1 MFKAIYDT
9 EAEIPAEVK
18 KFYTTRADG
27 KWVFNHAQFDGLAA
41 LTNPTLEANRNDWQH
56 QAMEA
61 RRNLTETQARVQTL
75 EAQAGLKNAPGS
87 VVLSE
92 ADAKVW
98 QQLNALGKADEIIKR
113 FNSFPELEGRV
124 RQAEEIAALETLAA
138 QTGLNFNALKT
149 ELPLR
154 GKGIK
159 LVQKPVEVVENG
171 RAVVK
176 QVAYATIR
184 TKQADGSTAVTEE
197 PFLEHVKKAGWPDY
211 VITALTASQQQQQQ
225 QQGGN
230 PAAPV
235 IKPIVPNTGVSNP
248 GVTLGA
254 QPNAGLQIDNA
265 ALVNR
270 FNSQRGVKPPDSQN
284 AGAAAQGA

>member
-27 KWVFNHAQFDGLAA
+27 KWVFNHAQFDGLPA

-61 RRNLTETQARVQTL
+61 RRTLTETQARVTTL

-87 VVLSE
+87 MILSE

-98 QQLNALGKADEIIKR
+98 NQLNGLGKADEVIRR
-113 FNSFPELEGRV
+113 FSAYPELEAKT
-124 RQAEEIAALETLAA
+124 RQAEEIAALETLAQ
-138 QTGLNFNALKT
+138 QTGLNFSTLKS

-159 LVQKPVEVVENG
+159 LSQKPITVTENG
-171 RAVVK
+171 REVVK
-176 QVAYATIR
+176 QVAYATIK
-184 TKQADGSTAVTEE
+184 TKTATGETNVSEE
-197 PFLEHVKKAGWPDY
+197 PFLEYVKKAGWPDY
-211 VITALTASQQQQQQ
+211 VVGALTAQQQNGNQQQQANGHQ
-225 QQGGN
+225 
-230 PAAPV
+230 PV
-235 IKPIVPNTGVSNP
+235 VRPLVPNTGVSNP
-248 GVTLGA
+248 NGQMGGQQTSNGVV
-254 QPNAGLQIDNA
+254 IDNA
-265 ALVNR
+265 ALVQR
-270 FNSQRGVKPPDSQN
+270 FNAGRGVKPAETAN
-284 AGAAAQGA
+284 AGAAA